1 MDFSHYSGFIL
12 FMFIFTAGFWL
23 LIFALTVIVPYW
35 LFGAWIDMYKEY
47 KENKSNKIKEEDLS
61 EEAIL

>member
-1 MDFSHYSGFIL
+1 
-12 FMFIFTAGFWL
+12 
-23 LIFALTVIVPYW
+23 